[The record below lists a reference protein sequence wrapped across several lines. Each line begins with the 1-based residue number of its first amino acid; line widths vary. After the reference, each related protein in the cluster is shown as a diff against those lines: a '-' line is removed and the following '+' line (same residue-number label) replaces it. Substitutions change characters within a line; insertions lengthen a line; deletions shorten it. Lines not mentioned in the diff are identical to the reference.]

1 MQNWNLNMNI
11 QDDIDELMRLCGEFN
26 SDILNDNIQS
36 IYPEVCNCEDASEIL
51 SFLSELQ
58 FLIDEVSDD
67 DTKDLVYDI
76 EAIIEEIQE
85 KIGDI

>member
-1 MQNWNLNMNI
+1 MNI

-26 SDILNDNIQS
+26 SDILNDNIQA
-36 IYPEVCNCEDASEIL
+36 IYPEVCNCEDVDEIL

-58 FLIDEVSDD
+58 FLVDEVSDE

-76 EAIIEEIQE
+76 ETVIEEIQE
-85 KIGDI
+85 KIGDL